1 MLQFLKYVLATI
13 VGLLLFSVVAFFL
26 IIGIAS
32 VVGSASESVTLDD
45 NSVLKLD
52 LNKSFTEHDNVSNPL
67 SDFSGPFI
75 SNKSQV
81 GVVQLKQALAYAK
94 TDSKIKGIYLKAN
107 SPSTGWAVL
116 EEVRNALIDFKKS
129 GKFVY
134 SYGET
139 YTEQGYYLS
148 SVADK
153 IYLNPSGGIDF
164 NGLNA
169 EYEFYKGTFDKLDI
183 KPVVFRVG
191 NYKSAV
197 EPFLRE
203 NMSEEN
209 REQTKSFLNSIYNQV
224 LDEVSKSRGV
234 SVAELKTIADSLKA
248 YEPTDALKN
257 KIVTNVGYYDEFDT
271 AIRKALKINEDQKV
285 NYVNLDKYQKTISAD
300 KDAPNTDN
308 KIAVIVAE
316 GSIVDGSDDSDG
328 QIASEKTAAEIRK
341 ARKDKNVKAI
351 VLRINSP
358 GGSGLASEVMWRE
371 IQLAREKKPVIAS
384 MSNYAASG
392 GYYLAMGCNKIVAQP
407 TTITGSIGVF
417 SLFFRVDEFTKNKLG
432 ITFDRVNTNAHSDY
446 PTLTREMDDFEKAH
460 FQRSTDRFYEVFT
473 NKAAQ
478 GRKMPVEKLRALA
491 GGRVWSGLEGKQN
504 GLVDELG
511 GLDKA
516 ISLAASE
523 AKLKSGEYRVR
534 YPAKKEFFETLFD
547 TVDAEQ
553 EARLLNSTFG
563 DLVPYVQKLKKLQT
577 MNGLQARLPYEINI
591 R

>member
-553 EARLLNSTFG
+553 EARLMNSTFG

-591 R
+591 H

>member
-1 MLQFLKYVLATI
+1 MLQFLKYVLATL
-13 VGLLLFSVVAFFL
+13 VGLVLFSVVAFF
-26 IIGIAS
+26 IVVGIAS
-32 VVGSASESVTLDD
+32 AVGSASESVTLED

-67 SDFSGPFI
+67 SDLSGPFK
-75 SNKSQV
+75 SSKSQV

-94 TDSKIKGIYLKAN
+94 TDAKIKGIYLKAN

-134 SYGET
+134 AYGET
-139 YTEQGYYLS
+139 YSEQGYYLS

-153 IYLNPSGGIDF
+153 LYLNPSGGIDF

-248 YEPTDALKN
+248 YEPMDALKN
-257 KIVTNVGYYDEFDT
+257 KMVTNVGYYDEFDT
-271 AIRKALKINEDQKV
+271 AIHKVLKTDDDKKV
-285 NYVNLDKYQKTISAD
+285 NYVGLDKYLKTISAD

-316 GSIVDGSDDSDG
+316 GSIVDGSDNSDG

-473 NKAAQ
+473 TKAAQ

-511 GLDKA
+511 GLEKA

-523 AKLKSGEYRVR
+523 AKLKTGEYRVR